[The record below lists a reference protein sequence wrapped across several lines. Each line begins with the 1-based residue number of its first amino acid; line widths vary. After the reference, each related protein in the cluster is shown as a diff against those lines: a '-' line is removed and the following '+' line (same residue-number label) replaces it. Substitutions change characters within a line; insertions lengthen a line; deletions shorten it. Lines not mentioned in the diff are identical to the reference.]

1 MEPPYKYASFSSSRG
16 ASATFPPSQTP
27 TRSQNQNQQASDLQ
41 SKSEDLSTFGSQESA
56 QKDRRKSRRSRRHR
70 SNNLPISPE
79 GESAS
84 RHRTRPSPSPSPL
97 DLPAFDGTRGPRHK
111 HSKSREL
118 RFPNPMSHL
127 ASSASARGL
136 LPTWSGGKDKDREGD
151 DGLLRPIT
159 RETTRSRWG
168 SDSTTGLSD
177 GRNGSLFDTP
187 EQHEGLAPIRRN
199 EILSMNDLEKIKK
212 RRKLGEEYL
221 RSALTSIGTLAT
233 DVTRRLDYT
242 YYNLLEK
249 ITALNAT
256 ISSFQ
261 ELSDSASTLL
271 NDFERETAG
280 LDQDIRKQLSDLK
293 GFESQI
299 QKADA
304 LEQRMKT
311 GRQRVEE
318 LGKRLE
324 TVRHEIDS
332 WEQRETEWQTRT
344 SRRLRIFWGIVTSA
358 LLVLVL
364 ALVIQN
370 WPLFWSPHA
379 EMSGL
384 TVSNHSSPSVPP
396 QSEAWDEVLSLGGR
410 SSGSDAGSVRYPSN
424 LADRRESLAQASPTP
439 TIRSAH
445 DAAAAEHDP
454 LSMLDEL

>member
-1 MEPPYKYASFSSSRG
+1 MEPPYKHAPFSTSRA
-16 ASATFPPSQTP
+16 ASATFPPTQGS
-27 TRSQNQNQQASDLQ
+27 TRSPNQNQLASDLQ
-41 SKSEDLSTFGSQESA
+41 SKSEDLSRFGSQESR
-56 QKDRRKSRRSRRHR
+56 QSDRRKSRRSHRHGSDDR
-70 SNNLPISPE
+70 QISPK
-79 GESAS
+79 GEY
-84 RHRTRPSPSPSPL
+84 RTHPSLSPPSQEPSL
-97 DLPAFDGTRGPRHK
+97 FDGTRSHRRK
-111 HSKSREL
+111 YSKSREL

-168 SDSTTGLSD
+168 SESTTGLLD
-177 GRNGSLFDTP
+177 CRKGSLLDTP
-187 EQHEGLAPIRRN
+187 GQHEQLAPIRRY
-199 EILSMNDLEKIKK
+199 EILSMDDLEKVKK

-249 ITALNAT
+249 ITALNST

-271 NDFERETAG
+271 NDFEHETAG
-280 LDQDIRKQLSDLK
+280 LDQDIRKQLNDLK
-293 GFESQI
+293 GFQSQI

-304 LEQRMKT
+304 LEQRMKA

-344 SRRLRIFWGIVTSA
+344 SRRLRIFWGIVISA

-364 ALVIQN
+364 ALVLQN
-370 WPLFWSPHA
+370 WPDFWSSHA
-379 EMSGL
+379 EASRL

-396 QSEAWDEVLSLGGR
+396 QSEAWDEVLGFGGR
-410 SSGSDAGSVRYPSN
+410 GSGSDAGPARYPSN
-424 LADRRESLAQASPTP
+424 LADRRESLDKAGPTSIRSGHDASP
-439 TIRSAH
+439 
-445 DAAAAEHDP
+445 AEHDA
-454 LSMLDEL
+454 LRVLDEL

>member
-1 MEPPYKYASFSSSRG
+1 MEPPYKYASFSASRG
-16 ASATFPPSQTP
+16 ASATFPPTQAP
-27 TRSQNQNQQASDLQ
+27 TRSQNQSLQTSDLQ
-41 SKSEDLSTFGSQESA
+41 SNSEDLSRFGSQEA
-56 QKDRRKSRRSRRHR
+56 PQTDRRKTRSSHRHGPGDR
-70 SNNLPISPE
+70 PISPK
-79 GESAS
+79 GEPAS
-84 RHRTRPSPSPSPL
+84 RHRTRPSPSPRPL
-97 DLPAFDGTRGPRHK
+97 DPSTFDGTKTHRHK
-111 HSKSREL
+111 HSKSRDL

-151 DGLLRPIT
+151 DGLLRPVT
-159 RETTRSRWG
+159 REMTQSRWG
-168 SDSTTGLSD
+168 SDSTSGLSD
-177 GRNGSLFDTP
+177 GRKGSLLDTP
-187 EQHEGLAPIRRN
+187 EQHERLAPIRRN
-199 EILSMNDLEKIKK
+199 EIHSVDDLEKIKK

-249 ITALNAT
+249 ITALNST
-256 ISSFQ
+256 ISLFQ

-280 LDQDIRKQLSDLK
+280 LDQDIRKQLNDLK
-293 GFESQI
+293 GFEPQI

-304 LEQRMKT
+304 LEQRMKS

-370 WPLFWSPHA
+370 WPVFWSPQT
-379 EMSGL
+379 ETSRL
-384 TVSNHSSPSVPP
+384 TVSNHSPSVPP
-396 QSEAWDEVLSLGGR
+396 QSEVWDEVLGLGGR
-410 SSGSDAGSVRYPSN
+410 GSGSDSWPSRYPSN
-424 LADRRESLAQASPTP
+424 LADRRETLAKAGPTS
-439 TIRSAH
+439 TVRSGH
-445 DAAAAEHDP
+445 DAAPAERDP
-454 LSMLDEL
+454 LTVLDEL

>member
-1 MEPPYKYASFSSSRG
+1 MEPPYKHAPFSTSRA
-16 ASATFPPSQTP
+16 ASATFPPTQSS
-27 TRSQNQNQQASDLQ
+27 TRSPNQNQQASDLQ
-41 SKSEDLSTFGSQESA
+41 PKSEDLSRFGSQESR
-56 QKDRRKSRRSRRHR
+56 QTDRRKSRRSHRHG
-70 SNNLPISPE
+70 SDDCQISPK
-79 GESAS
+79 GE
-84 RHRTRPSPSPSPL
+84 HRTRPSLSPQPQEPSL
-97 DLPAFDGTRGPRHK
+97 FDSTRSHRRK
-111 HSKSREL
+111 YSKSREL

-136 LPTWSGGKDKDREGD
+136 LPTWSGGKDKDREGE
-151 DGLLRPIT
+151 DGLLRPVT

-168 SDSTTGLSD
+168 SESTTGLLD
-177 GRNGSLFDTP
+177 GRKGSMLDTP
-187 EQHEGLAPIRRN
+187 GQHEQLAPIRRH
-199 EILSMNDLEKIKK
+199 EILSMDDLEKVKK

-249 ITALNAT
+249 ITALNST

-271 NDFERETAG
+271 NDFEHETAG
-280 LDQDIRKQLSDLK
+280 LDQDIRKQLNDLK

-304 LEQRMKT
+304 LEQRMKA

-324 TVRHEIDS
+324 TVRREIDS

-344 SRRLRIFWGIVTSA
+344 SRRLRIFWGIVISA

-364 ALVIQN
+364 ALVLQN
-370 WPLFWSPHA
+370 WPKFWSSHA
-379 EMSGL
+379 ETSRL

-396 QSEAWDEVLSLGGR
+396 QSEAWDEVLGLGGR
-410 SSGSDAGSVRYPSN
+410 GPGSDAGPARYPSN
-424 LADRRESLAQASPTP
+424 LADRRESLDKAGPTS
-439 TIRSAH
+439 TIRSGH
-445 DAAAAEHDP
+445 DASPAEHDAF
-454 LSMLDEL
+454 SVLDEL

>member
-1 MEPPYKYASFSSSRG
+1 MEPPHKFAPFSTSR
-16 ASATFPPSQTP
+16 STSTTSQPTQTS
-27 TRSQNQNQQASDLQ
+27 TRSPNQNQQASDPQ
-41 SKSEDLSTFGSQESA
+41 SKSEDLSRFGSQESRRT
-56 QKDRRKSRRSRRHR
+56 DRRKSRRSHRHGSDDR
-70 SNNLPISPE
+70 QISPK
-79 GESAS
+79 GE
-84 RHRTRPSPSPSPL
+84 HRTRPSPSPQSQEPSL
-97 DLPAFDGTRGPRHK
+97 FDGTRSHRRK
-111 HSKSREL
+111 YSKSREL

-151 DGLLRPIT
+151 DGLLRPVT
-159 RETTRSRWG
+159 KETTRSRWG
-168 SDSTTGLSD
+168 SESTTGLSD
-177 GRNGSLFDTP
+177 GRNGNLLDTP
-187 EQHEGLAPIRRN
+187 GQHEQLAPIRRH
-199 EILSMNDLEKIKK
+199 EILSMDDLEKIKK

-249 ITALNAT
+249 TTALNST

-280 LDQDIRKQLSDLK
+280 LDQDIRRQLSDLK
-293 GFESQI
+293 GFEPQI

-304 LEQRMKT
+304 LEQRMKA

-364 ALVIQN
+364 ALVLQN
-370 WPLFWSPHA
+370 WREYWSSHA
-379 EMSGL
+379 GTSRL
-384 TVSNHSSPSVPP
+384 ATSNHSLPSVPP
-396 QSEAWDEVLSLGGR
+396 QSEVWDKVLSLGGEVL
-410 SSGSDAGSVRYPSN
+410 GSDAGPVRYPSN
-424 LADRRESLAQASPTP
+424 LAGRRENLDKAGPTSTTRSGHDVSP
-439 TIRSAH
+439 
-445 DAAAAEHDP
+445 AEHNA
-454 LSMLDEL
+454 LSVLDEL